1 MCGVVGFVGTRAPS
15 RFGDRFLR
23 ALARLSRR
31 GPDDAGYAFL
41 PPNASALTAERA
53 VIREDGWILNA
64 APGLDSASLAIGHT
78 RFSIVELSRL
88 GGQPMLSPDGQLALT
103 FNGEI
108 YNHAELRAQLEGLGH
123 AFRSHSD
130 TEVLLHAY
138 MQWGEAAFVRLV
150 GWWAIALYDGR
161 RRAVLLARDRL
172 GKAPLY
178 LSHTRDGLAW
188 ASEIGALLT
197 LTGETDP
204 QPRWASIH
212 DFVHHALRDAHGH
225 TSFAEVTSLEAASYM
240 WVGQEGE
247 SLPVRYWRL
256 PQSRLTEK
264 DISVAEAVG
273 LVRSTLMQATELRL
287 QADVPVALQLS
298 GGLDSSVVLA
308 CAAVAGRPVQ
318 AVTVSFPEPEA
329 NEDRYAIAAAQAFPG
344 QVHQEFVTPGEAISI
359 EMLADYT
366 VSMGEPFHSPNQV
379 ANRLIWRRLRELG
392 YKAAL
397 YGAGGDE
404 VFAGYYGQYY
414 VPYLRDRLLK
424 GDLAGFA
431 SNLWFLSERRRTAP
445 DLIRRLA
452 ILAPGGPPLFNRL
465 RRGIA
470 PARAI
475 YAGGHEGSEFDIPWR
490 LESKLVA
497 LMGDMRMNYWLRTDN
512 QNSMQAPLELRSP
525 FLDHRVVEAAFTLP
539 VSYLVRDGWMKW
551 ILRKAFEK
559 DLPSSVIWR
568 REKMGFPFPLQAW
581 LTANAPMVA
590 RTLKQTAAPHVRTEL
605 VDAQLGYNIR
615 RDPEVV
621 WRTLSYSIWWSQRGR
636 IAAQPGL
643 PSSRAVKEYS
653 LT

>member
-1 MCGVVGFVGTRAPS
+1 MCGIVGFVGVGPQS
-15 RFGDRFLR
+15 RFGDRLLP
-23 ALARLSRR
+23 ALGRISRR

-41 PPNASALTAERA
+41 RPNASDLTVERA
-53 VIREDGWILNA
+53 VVKDEGWTLGA
-64 APGLDSASLAIGHT
+64 APGLDGASLAIGHT

-88 GGQPMLSPDGQLALT
+88 GSQPMLSPDGQLALV
-103 FNGEI
+103 FNGEV
-108 YNHAELRAQLEGLGH
+108 YNHAELRAELKGLGH

-138 MQWGEAAFVRLV
+138 MQWGEAAFERLV

-161 RRAVLLARDRL
+161 RRRVLLARDRL

-178 LSHTRDGLAW
+178 LRQTGGTLAW

-197 LTGETDP
+197 LTGEADP

-212 DFVHHALRDAHGH
+212 DFVHFALRDAHGH
-225 TSFAEVTSLEAASYM
+225 TSFQGVTSLEAGSYM
-240 WVGQEGE
+240 WVGPEGAE
-247 SLPVRYWRL
+247 RPVRYWRL
-256 PQSRLTEK
+256 PQARLREK
-264 DISVAEAVG
+264 DIGVEEAAD
-273 LVRSTLMQATELRL
+273 LVRATLMQATELRL

-298 GGLDSSVVLA
+298 GGLDSSIVLA

-318 AVTVSFPEPEA
+318 AVTVSFPEAEA
-329 NEDRYAIAAAQAFPG
+329 NEDRFAIAAAQAFPG
-344 QVHQEFVTPGEAISI
+344 QVHHEFVEPGEAISI
-359 EMLADYT
+359 DMLADYT
-366 VSMGEPFHSPNQV
+366 TSMGEPFHSPNQV

-392 YKAAL
+392 YKVTL

-431 SNLWFLSERRRTAP
+431 SSFWSLSERERTAA
-445 DLIRRLA
+445 DLFRRLA

-465 RRGIA
+465 RRGIHA
-470 PARAI
+470 SRAI
-475 YAGGHEGSEFDIPWR
+475 YGGGHEGSEFDVPWK
-490 LESKLVA
+490 LEPKLLA
-497 LMGDMRMNYWLRTDN
+497 MMGDMRMNYWLRTDN
-512 QNSMQAPLELRSP
+512 QNSMQAPIELRSP

-539 VSYLVRDGWMKW
+539 TAYLVRDGWMKW

-559 DLPSSVIWR
+559 DLPGSVIWR

-581 LTANAPMVA
+581 LTANAPAVA
-590 RTLKQTAAPHVRTEL
+590 RTLKEVAAPHVRTEL
-605 VDAQLGYNIR
+605 VDAQLDYNIR

-636 IAAQPGL
+636 IAARPDM
-643 PSSRAVKEYS
+643 PSNRVVREFSY
-653 LT
+653 T